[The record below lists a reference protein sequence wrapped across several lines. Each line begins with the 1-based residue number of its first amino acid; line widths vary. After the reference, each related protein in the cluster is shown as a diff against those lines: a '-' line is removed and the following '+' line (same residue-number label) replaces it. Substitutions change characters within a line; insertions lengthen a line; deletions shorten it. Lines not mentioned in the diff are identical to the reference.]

1 MEKEHPINQK
11 TICQSCG
18 MPMKV
23 EKDFGTERDGEKSE
37 EYCRFCYSHG
47 RFIDSAITL
56 QGKIDKL
63 VKISVEQL
71 GIDEKIAR
79 QMAETKLPLLK
90 RWKKE

>member
-1 MEKEHPINQK
+1 MEHPINQK

-23 EKDFGTERDGEKSE
+23 EKDFGTEMNGEKSRD
-37 EYCRFCYSHG
+37 YCRFCYYYG
-47 RFIDSAITL
+47 TFTDKGITL
-56 QGKIDKL
+56 QEKIDKL

-79 QMAETKLPLLK
+79 KMAETKLPQLK